1 MKQLLEELFDT
12 YYRDVYGYLYSLC
25 RDPFLTEDLT
35 SEVFLE
41 VVRSISGFRH
51 ESDIKTWLFSIARHR
66 WASWLRKQSRE
77 VPTMSIH
84 ELCDTD
90 ALGTGPEP
98 KDLLALLEQFLETE
112 PELTR
117 KVVRLRLEG
126 YSHHEIGAA
135 CGIAENSARVIWF
148 RAKNKIKKLLQ
159 EEGSMQ

>member
-25 RDPFLTEDLT
+25 RDPFLSEDLT

-41 VVRSISGFRH
+41 VVRSISGFRR
-51 ESDIKTWLFSIARHR
+51 ESDVRTWLFSIARHR
-66 WASWLRKQSRE
+66 WANWLRKQSRE
-77 VPTMSIH
+77 LPTMSIH
-84 ELCDTD
+84 ELCDTA
-90 ALGTGPEP
+90 ALGPAPEP
-98 KDLLALLEQFLETE
+98 RDLLDFLERHLESE

-117 KVVRLRLEG
+117 KVVRMRLEG
-126 YSHHEIGAA
+126 YSHHEIGGA

-159 EEGSMQ
+159 EEGSLP